1 MNSHENLQ
9 FKDPNSPPTNETLTE
24 TLGKSYTAYET
35 FQDTLSELEIE
46 QVWQWYKPYKAW
58 FAKGQHFW
66 TTARGIRKEKTLYWL
81 HVYDEHFCVV
91 IWFKE
96 KNRTEILNADV
107 SEETRQLIREAK
119 EWSCKMPTFPVIFD
133 ITMSVPIDDIRVLID
148 CKKRLEK

>member
-1 MNSHENLQ
+1 M
-9 FKDPNSPPTNETLTE
+9 
-24 TLGKSYTAYET
+24 
-35 FQDTLSELEIE
+35 
-46 QVWQWYKPYKAW
+46 
-58 FAKGQHFW
+58 
-66 TTARGIRKEKTLYWL
+66 LYWL
-81 HVYDEHFCVV
+81 HVYEEHFCVA

-148 CKKRLEK
+148 YKKRLEK

>member
-1 MNSHENLQ
+1 MNSHEKLQ
-9 FKDPNSPPTNETLTE
+9 FKDPNSPPTSETLTE
-24 TLGKSYTAYET
+24 TLGESYTAYET
-35 FQDTLSELEIE
+35 LQETLSNMDIE

-66 TTARGIRKEKTLYWL
+66 TTARGTRKEKTLYWL
-81 HVYDEHFCVV
+81 HVYEEHFCVA

-119 EWSCKMPTFPVIFD
+119 EWSCKMLTFAVWRKF
-133 ITMSVPIDDIRVLID
+133 VF
-148 CKKRLEK
+148 RLCYFRRSPPRCFFSL